1 VPVSALAFDSELVNA
16 ALAPIAALAS
26 VAALAATTVRDTIVA
41 PTLPSPLAPLRSF
54 AALSRVPALSRVAAL
69 APRVAVASS
78 AAISALGLVCEPLGF
93 RDLRAELRRLELFT
107 QTKLFDAERLE
118 LCVCIHQRGR

>member
-26 VAALAATTVRDTIVA
+26 VAALTATTVRDT

-107 QTKLFDAERLE
+107 QTKLLGAESLE
-118 LCVCIHQRGR
+118 LCVCIHRRGR